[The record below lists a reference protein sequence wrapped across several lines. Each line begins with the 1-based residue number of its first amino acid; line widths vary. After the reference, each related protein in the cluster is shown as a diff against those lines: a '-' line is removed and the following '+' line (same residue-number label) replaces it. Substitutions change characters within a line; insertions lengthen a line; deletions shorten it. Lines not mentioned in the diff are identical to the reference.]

1 MAALGVFV
9 RKMST
14 SASRNAIKNVTV
26 IGGGLMGSGIAQV
39 AAQTGHNVTLVEVN
53 ADILKKAESS
63 IAASLS
69 RVAKKLYKD
78 DPSAAKKFVAET
90 QSRIKGS
97 TDTSAAVTDSDLVVE
112 AIIEKLEVK
121 HKLFESLDK
130 VAPPKTIFASNTS
143 SLSITEIASV
153 TNRKDRFGGLHF
165 FNPVP
170 VMKLLEVVRTPE
182 TSEETYQA
190 MMAWGKAIG
199 KTCIT
204 CKDTPGFVVN
214 RLLVPYIAEA
224 IRMMERGDASP
235 QDIDI
240 AMKLGAGY
248 PMGPI
253 ELSDYVGHDTTLS
266 IVDGWHKKFPENP
279 LFEPCASVKKLV
291 REGKLGRKSG
301 EGFYKYDK

>member
-1 MAALGVFV
+1 M
-9 RKMST
+9 
-14 SASRNAIKNVTV
+14 
-26 IGGGLMGSGIAQV
+26 
-39 AAQTGHNVTLVEVN
+39 N

-63 IAASLS
+63 IAASVS

-78 DPSAAKKFVAET
+78 DASAAKKFVEET

-97 TDTSAAVTDSDLVVE
+97 TNTSEAVADSDLVVE
-112 AIIEKLEVK
+112 AIVEKIEIK

-130 VAPPKTIFASNTS
+130 AAPAKTIFASNTS
-143 SLSITEIASV
+143 SLSIGDIASV

-170 VMKLLEVVRTPE
+170 VMKLLEVVRIPE

-190 MMAWGKAIG
+190 LMAWGKAIG

-224 IRMMERGDASP
+224 IRMMERGKRVRFKRFDLRYDVNKKNASR
-235 QDIDI
+235 
-240 AMKLGAGY
+240 
-248 PMGPI
+248 
-253 ELSDYVGHDTTLS
+253 
-266 IVDGWHKKFPENP
+266 W
-279 LFEPCASVKKLV
+279 
-291 REGKLGRKSG
+291 
-301 EGFYKYDK
+301 